1 MDARWGLAAAL
12 AATLTLGGASAQA
25 EGLQR
30 DSDDYNCSRGA
41 VDDPRTIAACSRL
54 RGEPVSADEIFAD
67 RRKGFQRAN
76 DDWRCHHGRPG
87 APRTLEACRRLAG
100 D

>member
-1 MDARWGLAAAL
+1 MKARWGLAVL
-12 AATLTLGGASAQA
+12 AATVVLSGGAARA

-41 VDDPRTIAACSRL
+41 VDDPRTIEACSNL
-54 RGEPVSADEIFAD
+54 RGRPVSADEIFAD
-67 RRKGFQRAN
+67 RRKGFERAN

-87 APRTLEACRRLAG
+87 ARRTIEACRRLRG
-100 D
+100 W